1 MFKKKSERNSGRYVA
16 QIALNALE
24 PSDRRKIKIIAF
36 VQILLGFLDLI
47 ALGIV
52 GLLGSMAVRGVTSPP
67 TDGKINLFL
76 LENLGE
82 ISFQKQIA
90 ILGIVAATFL
100 VGRTAITMY
109 LSRKTLYFLSMKSA
123 HLTATLA
130 RKLLNKDL
138 LTVMAKSKQETLF
151 ALTGG
156 VNKVLIGVLGAGIQM
171 LADLSL
177 LLIMLFGLFVVDPI
191 ISITSIVLF
200 GSISL
205 LLYYLMH
212 TKATELGEK
221 STELN
226 IQSSEKIIEVIDT
239 YREAVVRNR
248 RNFYADKISELRIK
262 LASVEAEIAF
272 MPSISK
278 YIIEISMV
286 IGALLICGLQ
296 FALKDA
302 GEAVATLAVFMTAGS
317 RIAPAILRLQ
327 QSAIAI
333 KTAVSSAGP
342 SIRLIESLHSD
353 SYSNEP
359 YSEKIEISHTG
370 FKPEIEFVDVSF
382 SYPNQGPAV
391 DSVSFK
397 ISEGQ
402 FIAIVGSSG
411 AGKTTL
417 VDLLLGILN
426 PTSGKILISGL
437 SPEEAIREWPG
448 AISYVPQDVALIKG
462 SITEN
467 VGLGYDLE
475 EMNENSIQIAL
486 KDASINEY
494 VSNLEYGSATKVGDG
509 GLKLSGGQKQRLGI
523 ARGLISNPQLLVL
536 DEATSAL
543 DGQMESDITNTLYSL
558 RGDRTVVVIAHRLS
572 SVRDADLVMYLDKG
586 KLLAQGT
593 FEQVRRAVPN
603 FDMQA
608 KLMGL

>member
-1 MFKKKSERNSGRYVA
+1 MFNRKIESNSGRYVA

-24 PSDRRKIKIIAF
+24 PSDRRKIKII
-36 VQILLGFLDLI
+36 VIIQILLGFLDLI

-90 ILGIVAATFL
+90 ILGIIAAIFL

-109 LSRKTLYFLSMKSA
+109 LSRKTLYFLSVKSA
-123 HLTATLA
+123 NLTATLA

-171 LADLSL
+171 LADFSL
-177 LLIMLFGLFVVDPI
+177 LLIMLFGLFVVDPL

-205 LLYYLMH
+205 ALYYLMH
-212 TKATELGEK
+212 TKAAELGEK

-226 IQSSEKIIEVIDT
+226 IRSSEKIIEVIDT

-286 IGALLICGLQ
+286 IGALLICSLQ

-342 SIRLIESLHSD
+342 SVRLIESLHSD
-353 SYSNEP
+353 SYSSES
-359 YSEKIEISHTG
+359 YSDKIQFSHAG
-370 FKPEIEFVDVSF
+370 FNPEIEFIDVSF
-382 SYPNQGPAV
+382 SYPSQDPAV
-391 DSVSFK
+391 DSISFK
-397 ISEGQ
+397 VSQGQ

-417 VDLLLGILN
+417 VDLLLGILH
-426 PTSGKILISGL
+426 PTSGKISISGF
-437 SPEEAIREWPG
+437 SPEEAIRKWPG

-462 SITEN
+462 SIMEN
-467 VGLGYDLE
+467 VGLGYNSE
-475 EMNENSIQIAL
+475 EMNEDLIQIAL
-486 KDASINEY
+486 KDASIDDY
-494 VSNLEYGSATKVGDG
+494 VRNLVHGSATEVGDG

-572 SVRDADLVMYLDKG
+572 SVRDADLVLYLDKG

-593 FEQVRRAVPN
+593 FNQVRKAVPD

>member
-1 MFKKKSERNSGRYVA
+1 MFKKKIEGDSGRYVA
-16 QIALNALE
+16 KIALNALE
-24 PSDRRKIKIIAF
+24 PSDRRKIKIIAII
-36 VQILLGFLDLI
+36 QILLGFLDLI

-52 GLLGSMAVRGVTSPP
+52 GLLGSMAVKGVTSPP
-67 TDGKINLFL
+67 TDGKINFFL

-90 ILGIVAATFL
+90 ILGIVAAIFL
-100 VGRTAITMY
+100 IGRTAITMY
-109 LSRKTLYFLSMKSA
+109 LSRKTLYFLSVKSA
-123 HLTATLA
+123 NLTATLA
-130 RKLLNKDL
+130 RKFLNKDL
-138 LTVMAKSKQETLF
+138 LAVMAKSKQETLF

-156 VNKVLIGVLGAGIQM
+156 VNIVLIGVLGAGIQI
-171 LADLSL
+171 LTDLSL
-177 LLIMLFGLFVVDPI
+177 LFIMLFGLFVVDPI
-191 ISITSIVLF
+191 ISITSIMLF

-205 LLYYLMH
+205 VLYYLMH
-212 TKATELGEK
+212 SRAAELGETK
-221 STELN
+221 TELN
-226 IQSSEKIIEVIDT
+226 IQSAERIIEVIDT

-278 YIIEISMV
+278 YVIEISMV
-286 IGALLICGLQ
+286 IGALLICSLQ

-302 GEAVATLAVFMTAGS
+302 GEAVATLAVFITAGS

-327 QSAIAI
+327 QSAMAI

-342 SIRLIESLHSD
+342 SIRLIESLHPD
-353 SYSNEP
+353 SYSSES
-359 YSEKIEISHTG
+359 YSDKIQISHAG
-370 FKPEIEFVDVSF
+370 FIPEIEFVDVSF
-382 SYPNQGPAV
+382 SYPNQDAAV
-391 DSVSFK
+391 DSISFK
-397 ISEGQ
+397 VAQGQ

-426 PTSGKILISGL
+426 PTSGQILISGF
-437 SPEEAIREWPG
+437 SPEEAIRKWPG

-467 VGLGYDLE
+467 VGLGFNIE
-475 EMNENSIQIAL
+475 EMNEDLIQNAL
-486 KDASINEY
+486 KHASIDDY
-494 VSNLEYGSATKVGDG
+494 VSNLEHGSATEVGDG

-572 SVRDADLVMYLDKG
+572 SVRDADLVIYLDKG

-593 FEQVRRAVPN
+593 FNQVRETVPS

>member
-1 MFKKKSERNSGRYVA
+1 MFKKKSEHNSGRYVA

-24 PSDRRKIKIIAF
+24 PSDRRKIKIIAV

-467 VGLGYDLE
+467 VGLGYNLE
-475 EMNENSIQIAL
+475 EMNKNSIQIAL

-572 SVRDADLVMYLDKG
+572 SVRDADLVMYLDEG